1 MQTNKAMNVIEQIV
15 EPKNGAIDV
24 HIDIPTDWENY
35 VLKVTVERTEA
46 QIEKPKDTGLS
57 RFRGK
62 WAHLPLEER
71 LDMQKQLDDMRNE
84 WERPIS

>member
-1 MQTNKAMNVIEQIV
+1 MNIIEQTV
-15 EPKNGAIDV
+15 EPKNGAIDLHLNV
-24 HIDIPTDWENY
+24 PADWENY

-46 QIEKPKDTGLS
+46 RIEISSKAGLS

-62 WAHLPLEER
+62 WSHLPLEER
-71 LDMQKQLDDMRNE
+71 LAMQKELDDMRNE

>member
-1 MQTNKAMNVIEQIV
+1 MNIIEQTV
-15 EPKNGAIDV
+15 EPKNGAIDLHV
-24 HIDIPTDWENY
+24 DVPAEWEGY

-46 QIEKPKDTGLS
+46 KSEKPKGTGLS

-71 LDMQKQLDDMRNE
+71 LKMQRELDDMRNE
-84 WERPIS
+84 WERPIF

>member
-1 MQTNKAMNVIEQIV
+1 MNVIEQTI
-15 EPKNGAIDV
+15 EPKNGAIDLHV
-24 HIDIPTDWENY
+24 EVPAEWEGY

-46 QIEKPKDTGLS
+46 KVDKAKKTGMS

-71 LDMQKQLDDMRNE
+71 LNMQKELDKMRDE